1 MLDVT
6 INIVCQQTL
15 SFLMTTII
23 IVCRNTLIYSLKIS
37 STNKIVPI
45 PVYYNQY
52 LGSSSIN

>member
-23 IVCRNTLIYSLKIS
+23 IVCRNTLIYSLKIN

-45 PVYYNQY
+45 SVYYNQY